1 MGFNT
6 SKGGVVI
13 TMDADLQDSPDEIPE
28 LYKLIK
34 DDGFD
39 IVSGWKKDRK
49 DPLSK
54 LFLQNY
60 IMLLLERFLELSS

>member
-1 MGFNT
+1 
-6 SKGGVVI
+6 
-13 TMDADLQDSPDEIPE
+13 MDADLQDSPDEIPE

-34 DDGFD
+34 EDGFD

-49 DPLSK
+49 DPFLK

-60 IMLLLERFLELSS
+60 TMLLLERFPE

>member
-1 MGFNT
+1 M
-6 SKGGVVI
+6 SKGDVVI

-34 DDGFD
+34 EDGFD

-54 LFLQNY
+54 TIPTKLYNAVT
-60 IMLLLERFLELSS
+60 RKVSELSFMI